1 MEDKKLPQSETD
13 EQNIN
18 GAVPDDDEYF
28 SLEDVSDEVSDDDL
42 DLSELIRKYMP
53 DEEDPLAP
61 SYDAPSEEISDNA
74 EPEYYG
80 GEDGANSEDY
90 PESYDDVPTDG
101 GADYGAPDEADA
113 DTIDSAVYAD
123 YADEAGA
130 DGDDG
135 ETAEY
140 EDSTDLD
147 YTGYDDDSDDADDAD
162 GELVYDEPA
171 ADEEYA
177 YDGGETDADDEQ
189 CGEYGDGEP
198 YYDENAPEL
207 DEVADVALDT
217 DGEED
222 SMSDTSSQDYVNY
235 EDGDGDIELDGD
247 LDYTDINLMLAFGLD
262 DELERTMGPEVAQK
276 LTEELDEE
284 QRVRDEKV
292 RKTVDNEY
300 MNRTQTA
307 GIAADYKKKFKG
319 LKLKIFLS
327 VVLAAVLF
335 FYENLRIFGFE
346 FDGALNPA
354 VYPVVYIMVS
364 LQILLFCAACAYR
377 EILGGIGELFTGK
390 ISPRSVTAVMTAA
403 AVVYSAILSHT
414 VVPPEMPILFNFAVA
429 VSIIF
434 TLIFEFL
441 NTKREIFA
449 FNVVASKRPKHI
461 VAKLPCEAED
471 GGDILK
477 FETASFIDGYFTR
490 TKEPTGASKS
500 YATASLVIAIISG
513 VLCALYTKFFS
524 TGSTVAQIAESA
536 AAAFFIACPVS
547 MFITMSY
554 PFFRASRDAYDNDGA
569 IIGECS
575 LEEYSEASVVTFD
588 DVGVF
593 PSYGVKVQNVK
604 IYNNHRIDRVLFYAA
619 SVFSTARG
627 PLTDVF
633 DVATVE
639 IGHSDDV
646 KIKAAGSGYLAA
658 SVDGKNITFGTASE
672 LVERG
677 FVIPESITDED
688 EENGDD
694 ISVMYMFR
702 EEKLMS
708 KMLIKYTMDTDF
720 EFIMDALCDEGISIS
735 IKTND
740 PNIDDSMIAV
750 HVGRGK
756 YSYTVSRYEGAD
768 DGSTVRDNADSGIVS
783 RSTAKTLLQILSDCT
798 KVLAARRV
806 GITIGVISSIISFV
820 LMILVLLAGR
830 TEALN
835 SGVLFIYQL
844 FWLIPS
850 LLTARMYVR

>member
-80 GEDGANSEDY
+80 GEDGANPEDY
-90 PESYDDVPTDG
+90 PESYDDVPSDG
-101 GADYGAPDEADA
+101 GADYDAPDEADA

-123 YADEAGA
+123 YADEVGA
-130 DGDDG
+130 DGDAG

-177 YDGGETDADDEQ
+177 YDGGETNADDEQ
-189 CGEYGDGEP
+189 YGEYGDGEP

-247 LDYTDINLMLAFGLD
+247 LDSTDINLMLAFGLD

-364 LQILLFCAACAYR
+364 LQILL
-377 EILGGIGELFTGK
+377 LL
-390 ISPRSVTAVMTAA
+390 RSVRIPRDSRRYRRAVHRKDQP
-403 AVVYSAILSHT
+403 AVG
-414 VVPPEMPILFNFAVA
+414 N
-429 VSIIF
+429 
-434 TLIFEFL
+434 
-441 NTKREIFA
+441 
-449 FNVVASKRPKHI
+449 
-461 VAKLPCEAED
+461 CGDD
-471 GGDILK
+471 GGSL
-477 FETASFIDGYFTR
+477 SFILRYCRIPLSLRKCRSCLTSR
-490 TKEPTGASKS
+490 WRYRS
-500 YATASLVIAIISG
+500 YSP
-513 VLCALYTKFFS
+513 LYSSFS
-524 TGSTVAQIAESA
+524 TPSARYSRSMLLPQSARSTSSQSFLA
-536 AAAFFIACPVS
+536 
-547 MFITMSY
+547 
-554 PFFRASRDAYDNDGA
+554 RR
-569 IIGECS
+569 
-575 LEEYSEASVVTFD
+575 
-588 DVGVF
+588 
-593 PSYGVKVQNVK
+593 
-604 IYNNHRIDRVLFYAA
+604 R
-619 SVFSTARG
+619 TA
-627 PLTDVF
+627 
-633 DVATVE
+633 
-639 IGHSDDV
+639 
-646 KIKAAGSGYLAA
+646 
-658 SVDGKNITFGTASE
+658 
-672 LVERG
+672 
-677 FVIPESITDED
+677 
-688 EENGDD
+688 
-694 ISVMYMFR
+694 
-702 EEKLMS
+702 
-708 KMLIKYTMDTDF
+708 
-720 EFIMDALCDEGISIS
+720 GIS
-735 IKTND
+735 
-740 PNIDDSMIAV
+740 
-750 HVGRGK
+750 
-756 YSYTVSRYEGAD
+756 
-768 DGSTVRDNADSGIVS
+768 
-783 RSTAKTLLQILSDCT
+783 
-798 KVLAARRV
+798 
-806 GITIGVISSIISFV
+806 
-820 LMILVLLAGR
+820 
-830 TEALN
+830 
-835 SGVLFIYQL
+835 
-844 FWLIPS
+844 
-850 LLTARMYVR
+850 

>member
-80 GEDGANSEDY
+80 GEDGANPEDY
-90 PESYDDVPTDG
+90 PESYDDVPSDG
-101 GADYGAPDEADA
+101 GADYDAPDEADA

-123 YADEAGA
+123 YADEVGA
-130 DGDDG
+130 DGDAG

-177 YDGGETDADDEQ
+177 YDGGETNADDEQ
-189 CGEYGDGEP
+189 YGEY
-198 YYDENAPEL
+198 
-207 DEVADVALDT
+207 
-217 DGEED
+217 
-222 SMSDTSSQDYVNY
+222 
-235 EDGDGDIELDGD
+235 GDGDIELDGD
-247 LDYTDINLMLAFGLD
+247 LDSTDINLMLAFGLD

-403 AVVYSAILSHT
+403 AVVYSSILSHT

-735 IKTND
+735 IKTYD

-783 RSTAKTLLQILSDCT
+783 RSSAKTLLQILSDCT

-844 FWLIPS
+844 FWVIPS

>member
-1 MEDKKLPQSETD
+1 M
-13 EQNIN
+13 
-18 GAVPDDDEYF
+18 
-28 SLEDVSDEVSDDDL
+28 
-42 DLSELIRKYMP
+42 
-53 DEEDPLAP
+53 
-61 SYDAPSEEISDNA
+61 
-74 EPEYYG
+74 
-80 GEDGANSEDY
+80 
-90 PESYDDVPTDG
+90 
-101 GADYGAPDEADA
+101 
-113 DTIDSAVYAD
+113 
-123 YADEAGA
+123 
-130 DGDDG
+130 
-135 ETAEY
+135 
-140 EDSTDLD
+140 
-147 YTGYDDDSDDADDAD
+147 
-162 GELVYDEPA
+162 
-171 ADEEYA
+171 
-177 YDGGETDADDEQ
+177 
-189 CGEYGDGEP
+189 
-198 YYDENAPEL
+198 
-207 DEVADVALDT
+207 
-217 DGEED
+217 
-222 SMSDTSSQDYVNY
+222 
-235 EDGDGDIELDGD
+235 
-247 LDYTDINLMLAFGLD
+247 
-262 DELERTMGPEVAQK
+262 
-276 LTEELDEE
+276 
-284 QRVRDEKV
+284 
-292 RKTVDNEY
+292 
-300 MNRTQTA
+300 
-307 GIAADYKKKFKG
+307 
-319 LKLKIFLS
+319 
-327 VVLAAVLF
+327 
-335 FYENLRIFGFE
+335 
-346 FDGALNPA
+346 
-354 VYPVVYIMVS
+354 
-364 LQILLFCAACAYR
+364 
-377 EILGGIGELFTGK
+377 
-390 ISPRSVTAVMTAA
+390 
-403 AVVYSAILSHT
+403 
-414 VVPPEMPILFNFAVA
+414 
-429 VSIIF
+429 
-434 TLIFEFL
+434 
-441 NTKREIFA
+441 
-449 FNVVASKRPKHI
+449 
-461 VAKLPCEAED
+461 
-471 GGDILK
+471 
-477 FETASFIDGYFTR
+477 
-490 TKEPTGASKS
+490 
-500 YATASLVIAIISG
+500 IAIISG

-720 EFIMDALCDEGISIS
+720 ELIMDALCDEGISIS
-735 IKTND
+735 IKTYD